1 MKSNT
6 EITASGDETAADS
19 PEVVALKAQI
29 AAAEEK
35 MLWAGLPTTPE
46 FDALVALKQ
55 KMGLLRSD
63 AVICAR
69 RQVLT
74 DAVIKEHEAVV
85 AEAIAK
91 VDKQWEGKDK
101 RLPDYREQRAAAISA
116 AAAANG
122 TTAKLIAAGS
132 HMIEAPT
139 N

>member
-1 MKSNT
+1 MKT
-6 EITASGDETAADS
+6 EINETETSPAADS

-55 KMGLLRSD
+55 KMGLSRED

-74 DAVIKEHEAVV
+74 DAVVKEHEAVV

-91 VDKQWEGKDK
+91 VDKQWEGRDK
-101 RLPDYREQRAAAISA
+101 RSPDYREQRAAAISA

>member
-1 MKSNT
+1 MKT
-6 EITASGDETAADS
+6 EINETETSPAADS

-55 KMGLLRSD
+55 KMGLSRED

-74 DAVIKEHEAVV
+74 DAVVKEHEAVD

-91 VDKQWEGKDK
+91 VDKQWEGRDK
-101 RLPDYREQRAAAISA
+101 RSPDYREQRAAAISA

>member
-1 MKSNT
+1 MT
-6 EITASGDETAADS
+6 ETKIEETSGETT
-19 PEVVALKAQI
+19 EVAELKAKI
-29 AAAEEK
+29 AAAENK

-46 FDALVALKQ
+46 FDALVAQKM
-55 KMGLLRSD
+55 KMGLSRED

-74 DAVIKEHEAVV
+74 DAVVAEHEAVIDAAV
-85 AEAIAK
+85 AK

-132 HMIEAPT
+132 HMIEAPA

>member
-1 MKSNT
+1 M
-6 EITASGDETAADS
+6 TATIEKTSGDAT
-19 PEVVALKAQI
+19 EVAELKKQL
-29 AAAEEK
+29 AAATEK

-46 FDALVALKQ
+46 FDALVAQKM
-55 KMGLLRSD
+55 KMGLSRED

-74 DAVIKEHEAVV
+74 DAVVKEHEAVV